1 MKSINLKKV
10 SSTLTRVLFILF
22 VLGVVIGLIDGI
34 RNNNWDVF
42 FGCVVGFGLIGLLGA
57 IYVAIEIV
65 IVRRFTYKKT
75 VDAIFKTPDPVT
87 LKWWRIK
94 SLLTGYG
101 AKSIPGKESRSR
113 FELNG
118 VIITFHRP
126 HSQKE
131 IRSYQV
137 RDIRRF
143 LEIQR

>member
-10 SSTLTRVLFILF
+10 SSTLMRVVFILF
-22 VLGVVIGLIDGI
+22 GLCLVIGLIDGI

-42 FGCVVGFGLIGLLGA
+42 NGCLIGLGLIGFLGLIYGA
-57 IYVAIEIV
+57 IEL
-65 IVRRFTYKKT
+65 IVRRFTNHENT
-75 VDAIFKTPDPVT
+75 LDAIFKTPNPVT

-118 VIITFHRP
+118 VIVTFHRP

-131 IRSYQV
+131 ARSYQV

>member
-1 MKSINLKKV
+1 MKSINLKKA
-10 SSTLTRVLFILF
+10 SSTLTRVLIILF
-22 VLGVVIGLIDGI
+22 VLCLVIGLIDGI

-42 FGCVVGFGLIGLLGA
+42 YGCLVGFGLIGLLGA
-57 IYVAIEIV
+57 IYGAIEII
-65 IVRRFTYKKT
+65 IVRRFTYEKT

-126 HSQKE
+126 DSQKE
-131 IRSYQV
+131 ARSYQV
-137 RDIRRF
+137 KDIRRF
-143 LEIQR
+143 VEMQR

>member
-1 MKSINLKKV
+1 M
-10 SSTLTRVLFILF
+10 RVLFILF
-22 VLGVVIGLIDGI
+22 VLCLVLGLIDGI

-42 FGCVVGFGLIGLLGA
+42 NGCLIGLGLIGFLVGV
-57 IYVAIEIV
+57 IYPAIEL
-65 IVRRFTYKKT
+65 IVRRFTNHENT
-75 VDAIFKTPDPVT
+75 LDAILKTPDPAT

-101 AKSIPGKESRSR
+101 AKSIPGKESRRR

-118 VIITFHRP
+118 VIITFHQP

-131 IRSYQV
+131 ARSYQV

>member
-10 SSTLTRVLFILF
+10 ASTLMRVVFIVFGLC
-22 VLGVVIGLIDGI
+22 LVIGLIDGI

-42 FGCVVGFGLIGLLGA
+42 YGCLIGFGSIGFLGLIYGA
-57 IYVAIEIV
+57 IEL
-65 IVRRFTYKKT
+65 IVRRFTNHENT
-75 VDAIFKTPDPVT
+75 LDAIFKTPNPVT
-87 LKWWRIK
+87 LKWWQIK

-118 VIITFHRP
+118 VIVTFHRS

-131 IRSYQV
+131 ARSYQV